1 MNKDTKL
8 PSHKERLKAHLL
20 DGNMVN
26 WMIAEAEE
34 SPAKPFFI
42 RSLPQRILEIDTELQ
57 EAGVGFIAG
66 TKEYKPRRTEYR
78 FVKYTEE
85 DNTSKETQ
93 HGY

>member
-1 MNKDTKL
+1 MSKDTRNI
-8 PSHKERLKAHLL
+8 SHKERLKGWLM

-57 EAGVGFIAG
+57 EANVGFIAG

-78 FVKYTEE
+78 FVRYTEQ
-85 DNTSKETQ
+85 DNISKDTQ